1 VVEKENR
8 KQKSRETS
16 REGRIIGVT
25 LAFPEGVLPGECWVG
40 GKIPESWSFR
50 GTILSSV

>member
-1 VVEKENR
+1 MVERENR

-25 LAFPEGVLPGECWVG
+25 LAFPEGVLPGECRVG
-40 GKIPESWSFR
+40 GKIQQSWSLR
-50 GTILSSV
+50 GTILSTA